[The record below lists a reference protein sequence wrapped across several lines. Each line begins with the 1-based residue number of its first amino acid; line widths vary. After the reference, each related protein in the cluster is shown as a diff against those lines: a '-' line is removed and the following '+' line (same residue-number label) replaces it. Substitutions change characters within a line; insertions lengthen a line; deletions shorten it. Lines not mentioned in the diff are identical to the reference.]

1 MRLPATISL
10 AADQANL
17 DRETPP
23 VAAARL
29 DDPPRMHGRKGA
41 RILAE
46 SLSEPGMPLAHAL
59 RQEHFDRAPIVS
71 IWGQPNMVSAAGF
84 KPAILAS
91 FPRAIMPSGQ
101 IFAMKLS
108 ESILW
113 PVASIPAELSA
124 AR

>member
-10 AADQANL
+10 AADQANR

-59 RQEHFDRAPIVS
+59 RQEHFDRA
-71 IWGQPNMVSAAGF
+71 AD
-84 KPAILAS
+84 KLAL
-91 FPRAIMPSGQ
+91 G
-101 IFAMKLS
+101 
-108 ESILW
+108 
-113 PVASIPAELSA
+113 PAEHRLGGGVQAGNIGVFSKGDNA
-124 AR
+124 VRANLRDEIVGEHFMAGCIDPGRA